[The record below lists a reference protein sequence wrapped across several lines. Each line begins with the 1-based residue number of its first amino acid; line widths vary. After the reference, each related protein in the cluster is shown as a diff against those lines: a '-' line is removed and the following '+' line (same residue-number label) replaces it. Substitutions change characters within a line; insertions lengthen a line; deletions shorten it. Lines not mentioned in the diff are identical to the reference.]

1 MDMRGSLR
9 DEGKGK
15 KKGREGK
22 GRARKEGRGEEKPL
36 EINLWLQQCLAM
48 HESAMHALKTHCVCS
63 VVRADWTVTQ
73 KLQANSLTDLAIGRD
88 DVHNTEQRHQR
99 YADDPQ
105 QQLLPEVQRLH
116 EAHLRPEPDAG
127 EMLLAVGMRYEL
139 QHTRNTPVTVTATG
153 HHQFLDNSNDH

>member
-1 MDMRGSLR
+1 MSL
-9 DEGKGK
+9 
-15 KKGREGK
+15 
-22 GRARKEGRGEEKPL
+22 
-36 EINLWLQQCLAM
+36 
-48 HESAMHALKTHCVCS
+48 HALKTHCVCS

-73 KLQANSLTDLAIGRD
+73 KLHANWPTDLAIGRD

-139 QHTRNTPVTVTATG
+139 QQHTRNTPVTVTATG
-153 HHQFLDNSNDH
+153 HHQFLDNSNDHWKRLCLVSWAAAPCVWTLRAPTRNLLTYLLTYMLYV